1 MNIRREPPKNPLI
14 RDGVS
19 QGQRQLPALSPDFV
33 KIDEGDLADFLIFA
47 YNLSQQVSYYTN
59 NNKENGNWQGFF
71 QSSTPVQIALISK
84 TRPEK
89 VKNQY
94 RSHLDKFIKNQSI
107 VTLKPILASWRGI
120 LKSIKDW
127 YEKLEAYTPFKS
139 AIADLVKT
147 NFREVIQRMQSFELI
162 AEDSEIRELP
172 PNTIPII
179 WLLIREVNPL
189 AGILFLR
196 WKLLKKFYKDFAQVF
211 FGQPIIWELET
222 AEILSTGK
230 VTEARAELDFVF
242 QALFKNYRQIIL
254 LAPKYLR
261 DSLEK
266 RQDHPPHLSL
276 YFAFWEVMR
285 PARDDLNR
293 MTQRHLDFFYRQVL
307 QLRDRPGEP
316 DSAHLIFELAKSQ
329 TEYKLDSET
338 RFQAGKDA
346 SGIELFYQLD
356 RETVIHKAQITS
368 LKGLF
373 LDLRKIDEP
382 KQKISTDN
390 EPSNVQGFYISPQAN
405 SFDGEGGD
413 FPKEQ
418 IVKAWLPF
426 GDNKRKQHAQLGLAI
441 ASNIFYLQEGNRT
454 LIFTLTFDKAPT
466 TVKASDL
473 PKIFTVDFSGKKD
486 WIAGEII
493 APGKNSKTDDLVDEI
508 LTLEVSIPADQE
520 PIDIYHPELPGAK
533 LSTELPVAR
542 LQLKVKDKDD
552 VDVQINGL
560 SAYSYFRNL
569 RLTDLKIC
577 AKDIEVR
584 NLVLQNDFGVLD
596 PTKPFQ
602 PFGARPKTKAKFYI
616 GSQEVF
622 QKQLTALTIHLEL
635 EKEKP
640 KEPKDW
646 LDIYAAYDSAS
657 DFTDPDKVIVKSD
670 FDPGKLAIAFLR
682 NKILNEAKNQLD
694 LFGRSENDE
703 SEISL
708 TGELSNLKL
717 APNVDTKPRENLTPD
732 SQNSFLRLQL
742 TGSDFLHDEYPTVL
756 ARQVLAA
763 ATNQEITVPDPLP
776 PAEPTE
782 EVKKRQAVIGAY
794 YKKSNDIFK
803 VISPKYYVEFSDEP
817 IIPKEPY
824 TPVIQE
830 ISLKYTAVAEKKD
843 CKLFH
848 LHPFDGFA
856 ELESTE
862 TINFLPQFTN
872 EGELLIGLDNL
883 DPPTALPLLFQV
895 VEESADGELEKT
907 EVEWYYLQDNTWI
920 SLHDRIIN
928 DNTNGLIASGI
939 IHLPIPQEISKDKT
953 TILDPNFYWIKASVK
968 SRSPAIC
975 RIIAVHT
982 QAARV
987 TFADANNDPNHLATP
1002 LESGTIAKLAVPT
1015 AAIKKI
1021 EQPYN
1026 SFGGKVKEQPS
1037 HFYTRISEHL
1047 RHKGRAVTIF
1057 DYERLVLEKF
1067 PEIHQVRCINHGQ
1080 VDANKQF
1087 QELVPGAVTLVVIPK
1102 LSLNRTS
1109 EDLEPKVNVNL
1120 REKIK
1125 EYLFTVSS
1133 PWADIQVVNPTYE
1146 HIQVEFA
1153 VRFKSPYNSNFG
1165 YYSRELDRGI
1175 IRFLTP
1181 WTVNPGTEM
1190 DFGGVIYRSAI
1201 LNFVEQQYYV
1211 DYVVDFQMHHQN
1223 QRNVREAI
1231 ASTARSILTSVSLTS
1246 TSQHHIIN
1254 KAPEVSEN
1262 QKLASGT
1269 LGYEALADII
1279 LQPEE

>member
-285 PARDDLNR
+285 PARNDLNR

-346 SGIELFYQLD
+346 SGVELFYQLD

-418 IVKAWLPF
+418 IVKSWLPF

-486 WIAGEII
+486 WIV
-493 APGKNSKTDDLVDEI
+493 GKIENSETDDLVGEI

-602 PFGARPKTKAKFYI
+602 PFGARPKTKANFYI
-616 GSQEVF
+616 GSQEVL
-622 QKQLTALTIHLEL
+622 QKHLTALTIHLEL
-635 EKEKP
+635 EKPKP
-640 KEPKDW
+640 NW
-646 LDIYAAYDSAS
+646 SDIYAAYDSAY
-657 DFTDPDKVIVKSD
+657 DVNNPNKFI
-670 FDPGKLAIAFLR
+670 FNPGQLAIAFLR

-763 ATNQEITVPDPLP
+763 ATNQTIRVSEDASRPLSY
-776 PAEPTE
+776 
-782 EVKKRQAVIGAY
+782 VKKRQAVIGAY
-794 YKKSNDIFK
+794 YKDKDDLTFK
-803 VISPKYYVEFSDEP
+803 ATKYYVEFSDEP

-920 SLHDRIIN
+920 SLSDRIIS

-1067 PEIHQVRCINHGQ
+1067 PEIYKVRCINHGRVGKEGQ
-1080 VDANKQF
+1080 QF
-1087 QELVPGAVTLVVIPK
+1087 QELVPGTLTLVVIPK
-1102 LSLNRTS
+1102 LSPDRIS
-1109 EDLEPKVNVNL
+1109 QELEPKVNINL
-1120 REKIK
+1120 RDKIQ
-1125 EYLFTVSS
+1125 EYLLTLSS

-1146 HIQVEFA
+1146 PIQVEFA
-1153 VRFKSPYNSNFG
+1153 VRFKSPYNENFG
-1165 YYSRELDRGI
+1165 YYSRELQQGI
-1175 IRFLTP
+1175 TNFLTP
-1181 WTVNPGTEM
+1181 WTIDPQAEIN
-1190 DFGGVIYRSAI
+1190 FGGTVYRSSI

-1211 DYVVDFQMHHQN
+1211 DYVLDFKMHHEN
-1223 QRNVREAI
+1223 QRDVREAI
-1231 ASTARSILTSVSLTS
+1231 TSTARSILTSVSLTS
-1246 TSQHHIIN
+1246 TNQNHIIN

-1279 LQPEE
+1279 LQPEEGE